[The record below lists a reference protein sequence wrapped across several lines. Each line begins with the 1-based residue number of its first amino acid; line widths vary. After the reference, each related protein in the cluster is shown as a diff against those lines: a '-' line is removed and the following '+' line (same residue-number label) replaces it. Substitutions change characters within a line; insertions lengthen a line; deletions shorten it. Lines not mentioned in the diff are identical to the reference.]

1 MRSHV
6 NWLKLGLYGSDKRGL
21 HFEIGLFLEEASDP
35 SRIRTSPRHCDKAS
49 DSSIQTEGQTYLGH
63 ISNAEAWIQAAPPM
77 DFLCAGPAETRGN
90 AALGFFSLDSVK
102 QPVISKS
109 EASTAAC

>member
-35 SRIRTSPRHCDKAS
+35 LQRGQESGRDQPAS
-49 DSSIQTEGQTYLGH
+49 
-63 ISNAEAWIQAAPPM
+63 
-77 DFLCAGPAETRGN
+77 
-90 AALGFFSLDSVK
+90 FF
-102 QPVISKS
+102 PVILPLMSRVPGNMTQSRSHVFLQVS
-109 EASTAAC
+109 EQNYGLVPWERLLTQSLEHSR